1 MTARIDDITAK
12 YDGKSVSSDAGTD
25 SCSLPKRIER
35 IKRAMTA
42 AEVAELLCVSPVTVY
57 RMANAGQLPNF
68 KVGTAVR
75 FDPRAV
81 ADWLRGNL
89 AA

>member
-1 MTARIDDITAK
+1 MRTNALRAE
-12 YDGKSVSSDAGTD
+12 SSEECAELTTIAD
-25 SCSLPKRIER
+25 SCSLPQRIER

-42 AEVAELLCVSPVTVY
+42 AEVAKLLCVSPVTVY
-57 RMANAGQLPNF
+57 RMASAGQLPNF

-81 ADWLRGNL
+81 ADWLRGNIP
-89 AA
+89 